1 MIEIKKKQDCCG
13 CYGCMQACPTKAIT
27 MCQDNEGFVY
37 PKVDRLKCIN
47 CGKCERVC
55 PVVHPVEVFKE
66 SSVYAAYRTDFT
78 KRLKS
83 QSGGLY
89 AVLAE
94 SIMQR
99 NGVVCGAAF
108 DENWKLH
115 HCFAENEQE
124 LQAQLGSKYVQS
136 EIGDTFIRTREY
148 LNQGKLVLFSGTPCQ
163 IQGLKR
169 FIGKE
174 YENLYTVD
182 LICHGVPSPGVWE
195 KYLQEF
201 LHGRELHRFVQK
213 NKQKKNRIEY
223 HLKNG
228 KVLKDAY
235 EDNPYSK
242 AFYKN
247 LFLRPSCH
255 ECRFKGVDRCS
266 DITIG
271 DFWGLEK
278 FHPEFTD
285 QYGISAVL
293 VHTAKGNLLL
303 ENIKSEIK
311 LVSATSDMLLEQ
323 NPCVM
328 ASSLPSEKRAV
339 FFDKWKTD
347 GVIQTIDR
355 IYRITTLEKLI
366 VWLNKKLEYMM
377 ELKRA
382 VRRRI
387 HF

>member
-108 DENWKLH
+108 DENWELH

-136 EIGDTFIRTREY
+136 EIGYTFIRTREY

-228 KVLKDAY
+228 KVLKDTY

-278 FHPEFTD
+278 FHPDFGD
-285 QYGISAVL
+285 KFG
-293 VHTAKGNLLL
+293 
-303 ENIKSEIK
+303 
-311 LVSATSDMLLEQ
+311 VSAALIHTPKGKELFDDVASDLKVLEATSEMLLVE
-323 NPCVM
+323 NPCVVE
-328 ASSLPSEKRAV
+328 SSIASEKRKL
-339 FFDKWKTD
+339 FFDSWKDD
-347 GVIQTIDR
+347 GVIRTIDQ
-355 IYRITTLEKLI
+355 IYHQTEFERLSI
-366 VWLNKKLEYMM
+366 WANKKGAYLM
-377 ELKRA
+377 ELIRA